1 MSQRPSVAV
10 ITDSACDLSPE
21 IASAH
26 DITVVPLIIQIDGKE
41 YRDQVDLDTNQFMHR
56 MVESESLPTILPPT
70 VQAFEL
76 AFTDAASTHDEILCI
91 VSSSKLSGTLG
102 SATTAAEHLAE
113 SVHIEIVDSLNTTYG
128 LGFQALRAANLAA
141 SGVNA
146 VDIAAALNAELNRY
160 HVVFFVEALEHLR
173 RGGHIGKAASMVG
186 SLLQLRPLLRIDEGQ
201 IVPYERTRT
210 RSKAMDTLAEFAGST
225 GIPEEIAVIYNSTP
239 EDARI
244 VAGNAGALTPDR
256 DVIVAQLG
264 PVITTH
270 IGPDVLGLVIKER
283 LGD

>member
-1 MSQRPSVAV
+1 MSPRPSVAV
-10 ITDSACDLSPE
+10 ITDSSCDIPPE

-26 DITVVPLIIQIDGKE
+26 DIIVLPFTIRIDGKE
-41 YRDQVDLDTNQFMHR
+41 YRDQVDLDTDQFMHR
-56 MVESESLPTILPPT
+56 MVESESLPTILPPS
-70 VQAFEL
+70 VQAFQH
-76 AFTDAASTHDEILCI
+76 AFLDAAETHTEILCI
-91 VSSSKLSGTLG
+91 VSSSKLSG
-102 SATTAAEHLAE
+102 SFDAANAAAMHLAKN
-113 SVHIEIVDSLNTTYG
+113 SHVEIVDSLNTTYG

-141 SGVNA
+141 SGANA
-146 VDIAAALNAELNRY
+146 RDIAVTLNAELNRY
-160 HVVFFVEALEHLR
+160 HVVFFVEALDHLR
-173 RGGHIGKAASMVG
+173 RGGHIGKAATMVG
-186 SLLQLRPLLRIDEGQ
+186 SFLQLRPLLRIDEGQ

-239 EDARI
+239 EDAME

-256 DVIVAQLG
+256 EVVVAQLG

-270 IGPDVLGLVIKER
+270 IGPDVLGMVIKER